1 MPSQLRRALNILEVD
16 ERPVLVLGALHFV
29 VAVAHALFDIGITSL
44 LIAHLGAEALP
55 QVYVGSALLLIFAS
69 VFVIPVIDRLSR
81 FKLFAMTL
89 VFFAVVLVF
98 SHQGAS
104 AAGLGL
110 GLVYR
115 GLYLLCYLMKSLV
128 FLQFWLIAGEVC
140 DIRQA
145 KRLFPILLGF
155 SLIGGVTASIAAAV
169 LLRWVST
176 ADLLLIAGLFVIA
189 ALVPTWIAAS
199 QYATRLERP
208 KLRSKFKV
216 SDALHQLRTDM
227 RISLS
232 SPLLRSIA
240 ASVLLFGLLAQV
252 LDFLMGKAASVRYT
266 DPEALTSFYALLN
279 GTVIGAGALVQFL
292 FASRWLSS
300 IGVTRAQLAAP
311 VVLIA
316 AFTSITVGLI
326 ATGNELGAVFFFV
339 VLVSRVIQKTLRI
352 SIYRTSTDLV
362 FNPIPPDRRGR
373 AKAFK
378 ETLIE
383 PAGALIAGLFIMATG
398 AFELKTL
405 VIASLVLSGV
415 FLGFSLRL
423 HAGYLESLVGT
434 LREKSRFQFAFHAS
448 EEARAPALV
457 THTRNMAD
465 LEKVLSDDDGSVRLL
480 GVEVAAELR
489 DPAAASLL
497 ASGFP
502 RETDDWVRATMVA
515 ALGRLL
521 RRADDSMKMLESSL
535 EDQDPR
541 VRANGIEAIAQLGLA
556 DCFSLLPAFEQDPEA
571 RIRANTAVAY
581 SRLDPD
587 AGAEQGRGI
596 LEDMYRGEDE
606 SAQQSALHGLGEI
619 GDRGSI
625 ELLDEALADES
636 MAVKRQAILSLSQ
649 AGRRE
654 ALDRLVVFMEDGDGA
669 TQRLASRALAD
680 SGDAAVDPLILTL
693 WSSNAEVRRHAADAL
708 GRIGSARARQALTQI
723 LSLEAEEAY
732 YDLMRLQRLDMLPQV
747 PGIELLSQA
756 LVERVARSRGNAL
769 HVLEAAFGD
778 RPGMRLILGNLS
790 HPDPSM
796 RANAVEALE
805 VKIEPQLLGGVQPL
819 FEHSDLS
826 VIAEH
831 GASLYPLPD
840 KKPLEALFE
849 LARDRSRWV
858 RACALFAL
866 GEVGGT
872 NAIRVLESQ
881 ITDPYELVRLNA
893 IEGLG
898 RLASAGSLVLLQK
911 IAGEQTGRT
920 RQYAAAAI
928 ERILSRTDLAIE

>member
-29 VAVAHALFDIGITSL
+29 VALAHALFDIGITSL

-98 SHQGAS
+98 SHHQGES
-104 AAGLGL
+104 AP

-115 GLYLLCYLMKSLV
+115 GLYLMCYLMKSLV

-199 QYATRLERP
+199 HYATRLERP

-216 SDALHQLRTDM
+216 ADALHQLRSDM

-292 FASRWLSS
+292 CASRWLSS
-300 IGVTRAQLAAP
+300 IGVTRGQLAAP
-311 VVLIA
+311 VVVIA
-316 AFTSITVGLI
+316 AFASIAVALV

-339 VLVSRVIQKTLRI
+339 VLISRVVQKTLRI
-352 SIYRTSTDLV
+352 SIYRTATDLV
-362 FNPIPPDRRGR
+362 FNPIPADRRGR

-383 PAGALIAGLFIMATG
+383 PAGALIAGLFIIATG
-398 AFELKTL
+398 AFELRTL
-405 VIASLVLSGV
+405 VISSLVLSGV

-434 LREKSRFQFAFHAS
+434 LKEKSRFQFAFHSS
-448 EEARAPALV
+448 EEARAPALIG
-457 THTRNMAD
+457 HTRNMAD

-497 ASGFP
+497 AGGFP

-521 RRADDSMKMLESSL
+521 RRGDDSMKMLEPSL
-535 EDQDPR
+535 EDRDPR

-556 DCFSLLPAFEQDPEA
+556 DCFSLLPAFERDPEA

-654 ALDRLVVFMEDGDGA
+654 ALDRLVVFMEEGDGA

-680 SGDAAVDPLILTL
+680 SGDDAVDPLILTL
-693 WSSNAEVRRHAADAL
+693 WSSQADVSAATPPK
-708 GRIGSARARQALTQI
+708 RSVGSAPRARAR
-723 LSLEAEEAY
+723 
-732 YDLMRLQRLDMLPQV
+732 
-747 PGIELLSQA
+747 
-756 LVERVARSRGNAL
+756 RSPKSCRSKPRRPTTISCVCRGLRCFRKCPASSCYP
-769 HVLEAAFGD
+769 
-778 RPGMRLILGNLS
+778 RRWQS
-790 HPDPSM
+790 
-796 RANAVEALE
+796 
-805 VKIEPQLLGGVQPL
+805 
-819 FEHSDLS
+819 
-826 VIAEH
+826 
-831 GASLYPLPD
+831 ASLAREATHSTSS
-840 KKPLEALFE
+840 KPLLEIVRGCVSS
-849 LARDRSRWV
+849 LA
-858 RACALFAL
+858 
-866 GEVGGT
+866 T
-872 NAIRVLESQ
+872 
-881 ITDPYELVRLNA
+881 
-893 IEGLG
+893 
-898 RLASAGSLVLLQK
+898 
-911 IAGEQTGRT
+911 
-920 RQYAAAAI
+920 
-928 ERILSRTDLAIE
+928 